1 MVGGG
6 DDFVYLKPFTSG
18 VLIVIVFRRDD
29 NLSSIEKCRHQM
41 EVKHEGRHS

>member
-29 NLSSIEKCRHQM
+29 NLSSIENVATRW
-41 EVKHEGRHS
+41 R